1 MTYLMIDCKS
11 FFASVEAVERGMDPL
26 TAQIVIM
33 RDDAAVGSGLVVS
46 ASPAAK
52 QRFKIGNVDRG
63 YQVPN
68 SLRLLQVP
76 PRHWLYEEYSSK
88 INQVYQQ
95 EFGNENVF
103 PYSIDES
110 LITIDCSIDEAD
122 RIAKKIQILI
132 FEKYGIY
139 TTVGIGQ
146 TPVQAKLALDLI
158 SKHAKHFRGVMTDDD
173 FKEVLWPIKNLTNVW
188 SIGPHTA
195 QKLHRMGVHSIKDLA
210 YYDLVALKAVFKSRA
225 LQLHAL
231 AWAQDAG
238 NHWAKKTPIAHQ
250 SVSASKIFEIDVINK
265 QSLLKRLEKITD
277 SLYQRLGQRD
287 GKTIT
292 LFVRYSNGD
301 LLTRSKTYNY
311 YLKEHLFNT
320 ASALLLE
327 HWDEKQPVRQLG
339 VGLSKLA
346 INNRIEAISLF

>member
-1 MTYLMIDCKS
+1 MIDCKS

-52 QRFKIGNVDRG
+52 ARFNIGNVDRG

-68 SLRLLQVP
+68 SPRLLQVP
-76 PRHWLYEEYSSK
+76 PRHWLYEEYFRK

-95 EFGNENVF
+95 KFGNENVF

-110 LITIDCSIDEAD
+110 LITTDCSIEEAD
-122 RIAKKIQILI
+122 RIAKKVQILI
-132 FEKYGIY
+132 FEEYGIY

-146 TPVQAKLALDLI
+146 NPVQAKLALDLI
-158 SKHAKHFRGVMTDDD
+158 SKHAKHFRGIMADDN
-173 FKEVLWPIKNLTNVW
+173 FRRVLWSIKDLTRVW

-195 QKLHRMGVHSIKDLA
+195 QKLHKMDIRTMKDLA
-210 YYDLVALKAVFKSRA
+210 YYDLRALKAVFKSRA

-238 NHWAKKTPIAHQ
+238 NHWAKKTPISHQ
-250 SVSASKIFEIDVINK
+250 SVSSSKIFEMDVINK

-301 LLTRSKTYNY
+301 LLTHSKTYSY
-311 YLKEHLFNT
+311 YLKERLFET
-320 ASALLLE
+320 ASELFLN
-327 HWDEKQPVRQLG
+327 HWDDKQPVRQLG